1 MKVARSTDCP
11 ARQASGR
18 SGAPTAIGW
27 EIAGAGRLDMETDG
41 RKSALAWPPPAPL
54 ASQGFSSATREVDR
68 RRGVAC
74 GWPGQLVCD
83 ARLVRH
89 GTSSSLHA
97 ASLHQ
102 CVVALGSAIR
112 RRAAGVQ
119 GTRAAPLRRCA
130 SIRDFRCVRRRVCQL
145 SAWRYQCRGVEGF
158 ICAVVSCS
166 ADAAHRSHLRLHA
179 CAAPAHGRARSLRA
193 YRCYRALH
201 AATHA

>member
-1 MKVARSTDCP
+1 
-11 ARQASGR
+11 
-18 SGAPTAIGW
+18 
-27 EIAGAGRLDMETDG
+27 METDG

-112 RRAAGVQ
+112 RPAAGVQ
-119 GTRAAPLRRCA
+119 GSRAASLP
-130 SIRDFRCVRRRVCQL
+130 
-145 SAWRYQCRGVEGF
+145 SAF
-158 ICAVVSCS
+158 
-166 ADAAHRSHLRLHA
+166 HA
-179 CAAPAHGRARSLRA
+179 RFSLRSFA
-193 YRCYRALH
+193 RVPVERVALPVPWR
-201 AATHA
+201 